1 MRLKSY
7 RRIVDFQKIAAKKGL
22 VPRAAKK
29 PIGEQKYSTNSQN
42 TIFFVFGPKLCI
54 WERERSKNTKKQIFL
69 QNVFGNMIFGSQQ
82 NICNISEKKAAT
94 KVWKEKFLVK
104 IHMCMHFH
112 IYLKQTHFSKKEF
125 FIVIFG
131 WHFQGGSETRRVEEG
146 LRKKSAAEET
156 ASMRGLRCFC
166 AHPLC
171 SYRVLYL

>member
-69 QNVFGNMIFGSQQ
+69 QNVFGNMIFGSKV
-82 NICNISEKKAAT
+82 NKTYAT
-94 KVWKEKFLVK
+94 YQKRKPPPKF
-104 IHMCMHFH
+104 
-112 IYLKQTHFSKKEF
+112 Q
-125 FIVIFG
+125 
-131 WHFQGGSETRRVEEG
+131 
-146 LRKKSAAEET
+146 KKSLSSQNTYVHAFSYLFET
-156 ASMRGLRCFC
+156 DPLFKKRILYCVFWVTLSRRIGDSESWRRPQKKIRRWGNGLDAGPPQMLLRSSS
-166 AHPLC
+166 L
-171 SYRVLYL
+171 